1 MTDWA
6 IMETS
11 QGEHDVAKAGRAF
24 RYGVD
29 LDEAKRAIRKSRFY
43 QPGDKV
49 VLVDLDG
56 FRMKVKL

>member
-1 MTDWA
+1 MTEWA

-11 QGEHDVAKAGRAF
+11 NGEHDVSKDRRAF

-43 QPGDKV
+43 EPGDKV

-56 FRMKVKL
+56 FRTKVKL

>member
-1 MTDWA
+1 
-6 IMETS
+6 METS